1 MRKYYLS
8 ILFFIIILI
17 SYSQKYTSFVGVRTG
32 LSFPYD
38 NFGNNM
44 SIGTHG
50 FAKTGFNI
58 TTEGAYFFLKNV
70 GVGGLIGFNV
80 HNINKNNLEAQ
91 YLRDNY
97 NYSSVIIDV
106 QPYYSAT
113 YMPGFYFNLPIQN
126 TILCFTFKIMAGFF
140 WVRNPEY
147 HFTYINLKNQ
157 TFYLS
162 QSAESSTNFAFLT
175 GAGMKIKL
183 SENIG
188 IYFSAEYTGSRFGFY
203 YATIDNYQASHK
215 RVSFINTTA
224 SVCLFL

>member
-8 ILFFIIILI
+8 IFFFIIILI
-17 SYSQKYTSFVGVRTG
+17 SYSQEYPSFVGIRTG
-32 LSFPYD
+32 PSFPYAG
-38 NFGNNM
+38 FRSGM
-44 SIGTHG
+44 TIGSYG
-50 FAKTGFNI
+50 FAETGFNVTI
-58 TTEGAYFFLKNV
+58 EGTHFFLKNV

-80 HNINKNNLEAQ
+80 HKINKHSLEVQ

-106 QPYYSAT
+106 QPYYSTT
-113 YMPGFYFNLPIQN
+113 YMPGFYFNIPIPN
-126 TILCFTFKIMAGFF
+126 TILCFTLKIMAGFF

-147 HFTYINLKNQ
+147 HFTYVNLKNE

-175 GAGMKIKL
+175 GVGMKMNL

-203 YATIDNYQASHK
+203 YTTIDNYQAAYK
-215 RVSFINTTA
+215 KVSFINTTA
-224 SVCLFL
+224 GVCFFL